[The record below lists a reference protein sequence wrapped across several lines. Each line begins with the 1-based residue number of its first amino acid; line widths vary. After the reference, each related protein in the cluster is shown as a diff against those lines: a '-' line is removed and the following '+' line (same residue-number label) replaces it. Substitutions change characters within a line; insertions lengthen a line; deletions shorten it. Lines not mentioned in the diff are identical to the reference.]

1 MPSCKSPPNEVPNN
15 VVQGPWPKRPHP
27 DVKIPDEDWMAIQEN
42 LAFADHLTEGLVV
55 QLIHTLGENGV
66 DVSSE
71 TFIKDIGFLIESVKS
86 SIHRDMGLKHPMQG
100 IVDALVTTSA
110 PDEEGGKLISEFNM
124 DVVGDLVKD
133 FEEDDIS

>member
-1 MPSCKSPPNEVPNN
+1 
-15 VVQGPWPKRPHP
+15 
-27 DVKIPDEDWMAIQEN
+27 MAIQEN

-71 TFIKDIGFLIESVKS
+71 TFIKDVGFLLESVKS

-100 IVDALVTTSA
+100 IVDALVTTKA
-110 PDEEGGKLISEFNM
+110 PDEEGGRLITEFNM
-124 DVVGDLVKD
+124 DIVGDFVKE